1 MIQKPKMKMNT
12 SGKKRATA
20 VLKSTTGKRPGH
32 GLGLGKTI
40 SGRLDEDFRPKKNQ
54 VINKSK
60 RDRMS
65 TGLK

>member
-20 VLKSTTGKRPGH
+20 VLKSTTEKRPGH
-32 GLGLGKTI
+32 GLGLGIKI
-40 SGRLDEDFRPKKNQ
+40 SGRLDENFRPKKNQ

-65 TGLK
+65 TGLR

>member
-1 MIQKPKMKMNT
+1 MIQKPKMKMNK
-12 SGKKRATA
+12 SGIKRATA
-20 VLKSTTGKRPGH
+20 FLKRTTRKRPGN

-40 SGRLDEDFRPKKNQ
+40 SGTLDEDFKPKKNQ

-60 RDRMS
+60 RDRTS

>member
-20 VLKSTTGKRPGH
+20 VLKNTPEKGPDH

>member
-1 MIQKPKMKMNT
+1 MIQNPKMKMNT

-20 VLKSTTGKRPGH
+20 VLKSTAEKGR